1 MYVLLHCKFR
11 PKLLQTFAIKNLMR
25 NAKGFFFN
33 SRAMDYSGRKVD
45 LCHEVLMY
53 QFSYL
58 LYDKIFGSLQT
69 SITPNIRSQS
79 NEGSKGPTAK
89 NAKRSYHTIINKKIF
104 SSIPHDESLLFFPNS
119 PQNWQRCGSR
129 VGQKFS
135 EQKVG
140 ARGHLLPK
148 AENRKRR
155 RSRTSKTEAVF
166 AASTPGGCCVAISSS
181 PK

>member
-1 MYVLLHCKFR
+1 MCVVHCKFR

-58 LYDKIFGSLQT
+58 LYDKIFSNFYGSLQI

-104 SSIPHDESLLFFPNS
+104 SSIPHDESLLFFQTVP
-119 PQNWQRCGSR
+119 RIGSDVEVVWDKSFPSR
-129 VGQKFS
+129 KW
-135 EQKVG
+135 

-148 AENRKRR
+148 AENRNGGEHRKRR
-155 RSRTSKTEAVF
+155 PSSQPQLLVAAV
-166 AASTPGGCCVAISSS
+166 
-181 PK
+181 

>member
-1 MYVLLHCKFR
+1 MYVHCKFR

-79 NEGSKGPTAK
+79 MLEQWRFKGTHIK
-89 NAKRSYHTIINKKIF
+89 EHEIINIRNKKFFHINT
-104 SSIPHDESLLFFPNS
+104 SWRKSIFFPKQS
-119 PQNWQRCGSR
+119 LELVAMEVVWDKSFPSRKWGLEAIFFQKQRT
-129 VGQKFS
+129 
-135 EQKVG
+135 
-140 ARGHLLPK
+140 
-148 AENRKRR
+148 AE
-155 RSRTSKTEAVF
+155 E
-166 AASTPGGCCVAISSS
+166 
-181 PK
+181 